1 MYNERNDFI
10 NNEDSEMSESKTTS
24 SVETKTLDETSIE
37 IEHNNV
43 FPNMSAGTTQL
54 VALKEQKINDL
65 ANSVDGQYATI
76 ADRLLDNQKIAD
88 AGVLGGHLNHLIA
101 TAKEFDPSKFKSKSW
116 IGKIVNFVSGAKDQL
131 LANSDSVNDRIE
143 RVLKEID
150 KQIALHESRQADIQ
164 ELKAYNESYHNHLT
178 KNIEKGKAMIE
189 ELEAA
194 KAEADAKSYDS
205 DSFAASESH
214 ALKNQIMRVHAL
226 VQEFENSRMR
236 SKQVD
241 VELETM
247 QQSGRNLIQTVKVAK
262 QSLIPNW
269 KMALIQFIMSREQAK
284 TAGYSKSL
292 IEANEQSMRAL
303 GNQIGENATQAATL
317 VNTQSVSMELLAEL
331 NDKIIKTGQ
340 EVDKII
346 DKAKTDRE
354 TNAVKRKQLEKDLIT
369 NARGK

>member
-1 MYNERNDFI
+1 
-10 NNEDSEMSESKTTS
+10 MSEAKPTDFVKT
-24 SVETKTLDETSIE
+24 ETKDEASIE
-37 IEHNNV
+37 IEHAGL
-43 FPNMSAGTTQL
+43 FPEMSTRSTQL
-54 VALKEQKINDL
+54 VAMKERKINEL
-65 ANSVDGQYATI
+65 SSSVDGQYANI
-76 ADRLLDNQKIAD
+76 ANRLLDNQKIAD
-88 AGVLGGHLNHLIA
+88 AGVLGGHLNQLIA

-116 IGKIVNFVSGAKDQL
+116 LGKLINTISGAKDQL
-131 LANSDSVNDRIE
+131 LAHSDSVNDRIE

-150 KQIALHESRQADIQ
+150 KQIALHESRQTDIE
-164 ELKAYNESYHNHLT
+164 ELKAYNESYHTHLT
-178 KNIEKGKAMIE
+178 KNIEKGKAMLE

-194 KAEADAKSYDS
+194 KAEADAKSSDS
-205 DSFAASESH
+205 DSFAAAESY
-214 ALKNQIMRVHAL
+214 ALKNQIMRVNAL
-226 VQEFENSRMR
+226 IQEFEDSRMR

-241 VELETM
+241 TELETM

-284 TAGYSKSL
+284 TASYSQSL
-292 IEANEQSMRAL
+292 IEANRQSMRAL
-303 GNQIGENATQAATL
+303 GDQIGENAVKAAEL
-317 VNTQSVSMELLAEL
+317 VNTSSTGIEILSEL

-354 TNAVKRKQLEKDLIT
+354 TNAVKRKQLEKDLIS